1 MNEAPILVV
10 DDSSCFR
17 LIAGEM
23 LKEMGY
29 ANVTSA
35 TDGDQALQLLQ
46 NKPFSLVL
54 SDYMMARFSGIDL
67 LRSMKSDPKL
77 EQIPFVL
84 VSAQSE
90 AGVIQEA
97 LELGAVSCILRPLA
111 YNLFKKK
118 VSAIIPL

>member
-1 MNEAPILVV
+1 MNETPILVV

-29 ANVTSA
+29 ANVTEA
-35 TDGDQALQLLQ
+35 TDGDQALLLLQ
-46 NKPFSLVL
+46 SKPFALVL

-67 LRSMKSDPKL
+67 LKSMKSDPQL
-77 EQIPFVL
+77 AQIPFVL

-90 AGVIQEA
+90 AAVIQEA
-97 LELGAVSCILRPLA
+97 LELGAASCILRPLA
-111 YNLFKKK
+111 YNLFKKE